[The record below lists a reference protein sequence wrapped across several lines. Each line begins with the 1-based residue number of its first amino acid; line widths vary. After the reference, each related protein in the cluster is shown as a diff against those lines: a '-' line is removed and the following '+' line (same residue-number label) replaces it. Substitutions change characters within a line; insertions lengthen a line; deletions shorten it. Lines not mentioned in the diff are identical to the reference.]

1 MSGQL
6 RARLRHRHP
15 DLGDEGM
22 TLVELMV
29 TVALIGIILP
39 VMYSTVDIFGN
50 QASATANRLTAE
62 ADVQIAMDRLTKELR
77 AAIPVAEG
85 SGSPVTYPAPT
96 AFVTATANSMTFYAS
111 LGSATGP
118 SKVSVRLAP
127 IGTTGVDQLVET
139 ITAASPGGVLP
150 NETYTAAARTQ
161 VDASIVL
168 PAATSFAYADSSG
181 TASPPPAS
189 IEAVTLTITS
199 RVNPTAPA
207 VTLVSTVHLENVD
220 LATAAN

>member
-1 MSGQL
+1 
-6 RARLRHRHP
+6 
-15 DLGDEGM
+15 M

-62 ADVQIAMDRLTKELR
+62 ADAQIAMDRLTKELR

-85 SGSPVTYPAPT
+85 AGSPLTYPAAT
-96 AFVTATANSMTFYAS
+96 AFVTATPSSMTFYSS

-118 SKVSVRLAP
+118 SKISVRLVPVGA
-127 IGTTGVDQLVET
+127 GGVDQLVET
-139 ITAASPGGVLP
+139 ITAASPGGILP
-150 NETYTAAARTQ
+150 DETYTAAPRTQ

-168 PAATSFAYADSSG
+168 PAATSFTYSDSTG
-181 TASPPPAS
+181 AANPPPAS
-189 IEAVTLTITS
+189 IEAVTLTVTS
-199 RVNPTAPA
+199 RVNASAPA